1 MIDSSW
7 PLSQEINHCPK
18 DSHKWVDCSI
28 PATNALDRLECTRRQ
43 ERTKRTK
50 RTLRE
55 SVYVQS
61 LVNESWPKQAR
72 IDILHM
78 SDLHITSRT
87 SETSIDFPHI
97 SWIPDHQDSSIF
109 SRLAS
114 KRSASY
120 SDALTAPLH
129 STAVT
134 SWSTSSLLG
143 KRTRTRTSK
152 KLSCQQQ
159 QQRLVRSI
167 ALDADLSSL
176 LALAQPQSHL
186 DSTHIVP
193 LRETDNRDMETTPAE
208 MELNVP
214 KWLPNTVHTA
224 AVATPHAHSSNCRG
238 NDSPRPFE
246 DSELECSSPFLPR
259 NP

>member
-7 PLSQEINHCPK
+7 PLSQDIRHCPK
-18 DSHKWVDCSI
+18 DSLEWADCNI
-28 PATNALDRLECTRRQ
+28 PATNALDRLEWARMQ
-43 ERTKRTK
+43 ERTKRVK

-55 SVYVQS
+55 SAFVPS
-61 LVNESWPKQAR
+61 LVNESWQKELVR

-78 SDLHITSRT
+78 SDLHITGRT

-97 SWIPDHQDSSIF
+97 SWIPDHQDSSLF
-109 SRLAS
+109 SRLGS

-129 STAVT
+129 STVVT
-134 SWSTSSLLG
+134 SRSSSSLLG

-152 KLSCQQQ
+152 KLSCQ

-176 LALAQPQSHL
+176 LALAQPQSHQ
-186 DSTHIVP
+186 DSTHIFP
-193 LRETDNRDMETTPAE
+193 LRETDNLEMETTPTE
-208 MELNVP
+208 MEPNVP
-214 KWLPNTVHTA
+214 RWLPNTAHKA
-224 AVATPHAHSSNCRG
+224 AVATTHAHSSNCKG
-238 NDSPRPFE
+238 NDSPQPLQ
-246 DSELECSSPFLPR
+246 DSELEWSSPCLPR